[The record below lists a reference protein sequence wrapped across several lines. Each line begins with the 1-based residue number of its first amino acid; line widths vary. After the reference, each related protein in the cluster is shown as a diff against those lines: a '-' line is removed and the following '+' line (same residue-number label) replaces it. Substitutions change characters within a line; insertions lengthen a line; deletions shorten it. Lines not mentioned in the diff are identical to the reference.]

1 MQESAQIEFTRH
13 EGQNCPVP
21 PDQKVIYRTI
31 SGGEISH
38 VHRQYPA
45 GLLNWTLTPAIGRIY
60 DYMCVDSEK
69 IQRITQS

>member
-13 EGQNCPVP
+13 EGQYCPVP

-38 VHRQYPA
+38 VHYKCPA
-45 GLLNWTLTPAIGRIY
+45 GMLNWTLTPAIGRIF
-60 DYMCVDSEK
+60 DYRAIK
-69 IQRITQS
+69 

>member
-21 PDQKVIYRTI
+21 HDQKVIYRTI

-38 VHRQYPA
+38 VHYKSPA
-45 GLLNWTLTPAIGRIY
+45 GMLNWTLTPAIGRIF
-60 DYMCVDSEK
+60 DYRVIK
-69 IQRITQS
+69 